1 MYRTFDQISIHK
13 PVTSRPAN
21 SERYFYKNLFFEL
34 LDFFSR
40 YIICKGLRGDTR
52 DIVRAYMYE
61 INGMLNKYG
70 VDSEPNDVQSIVPM
84 NILKENEKFY
94 EYIRNSNN
102 Q

>member
-1 MYRTFDQISIHK
+1 MIRYLFINQSPVDQPILNGIFTK
-13 PVTSRPAN
+13 I
-21 SERYFYKNLFFEL
+21 YFSNFWI
-34 LDFFSR
+34 FFSR

-61 INGMLNKYG
+61 INGMLNKFG

>member
-1 MYRTFDQISIHK
+1 MIRYLFINQSPVDQPILNGIFTKSIFRTF
-13 PVTSRPAN
+13 V
-21 SERYFYKNLFFEL
+21 L
-34 LDFFSR
+34 FFSR

>member
-1 MYRTFDQISIHK
+1 M
-13 PVTSRPAN
+13 
-21 SERYFYKNLFFEL
+21 FFFRFL
-34 LDFFSR
+34 KFLIFSR
-40 YIICKGLRGDTR
+40 YIICKGLRGDIR

-61 INGMLNKYG
+61 INALQNKYG
-70 VDSEPNDVQSIVPM
+70 VESEQIDVQSIVPM